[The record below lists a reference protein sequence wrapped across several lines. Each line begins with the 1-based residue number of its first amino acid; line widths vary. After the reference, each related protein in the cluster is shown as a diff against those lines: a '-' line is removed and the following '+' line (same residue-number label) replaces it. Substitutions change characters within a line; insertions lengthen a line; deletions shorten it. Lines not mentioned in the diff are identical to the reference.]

1 MPRHDSGPTSGGHP
15 PDPTADRRLR
25 PGLRIATCT
34 DRMPRGSS
42 LLGDLAGSLPSRG
55 LWGVVPCG
63 NPCRCPKARCNPPL
77 LTLAAA
83 PIGTSVV
90 APTAAVGLPPAVGRL
105 WWPAPRR
112 RAPGGQPAATATP
125 HFSFFRSFAAA
136 APRPRAS
143 GATGRSAEWLPVGT
157 SSGLAAGRGRAG
169 GPEDGCRQE
178 AGNRRPAAAGQRPP
192 RADKE
197 ASHQMKA
204 VGRWAGS
211 CADLGRSRGRLGD
224 EGEMGG
230 YGPRMRAERSRPCT
244 SRRTNAGT
252 CSPSPTCSCPPAAG
266 TASLRPGTEANPRA
280 SSARGDRR
288 SRPNSQPPPH
298 PRRPS
303 GTSHQ
308 LMTSQLLRLSGD
320 RPRRTVATKNPDP
333 KREHVRSDG
342 SPARRPRP
350 GAAVWTLPLGQRR
363 RPRRPSR

>member
-1 MPRHDSGPTSGGHP
+1 VWEPLPLP
-15 PDPTADRRLR
+15 K
-25 PGLRIATCT
+25 
-34 DRMPRGSS
+34 GS
-42 LLGDLAGSLPSRG
+42 PQF
-55 LWGVVPCG
+55 
-63 NPCRCPKARCNPPL
+63 
-77 LTLAAA
+77 AAA
-83 PIGTSVV
+83 DACRSPYRHLRRRSSRRRRCLE
-90 APTAAVGLPPAVGRL
+90 LPPAVGRL
-105 WWPAPRR
+105 GWPAPRR

-157 SSGLAAGRGRAG
+157 SSGLAARRGRAG

-178 AGNRRPAAAGQRPP
+178 AGNRRPAGAGSRQRSEPPDEGGRAIGRVVCGSWAEQGAAGR
-192 RADKE
+192 
-197 ASHQMKA
+197 
-204 VGRWAGS
+204 
-211 CADLGRSRGRLGD
+211 RGRDGWL
-224 EGEMGG
+224 
-230 YGPRMRAERSRPCT
+230 RAAQAGRARSRPCT

-280 SSARGDRR
+280 SSAREDRR